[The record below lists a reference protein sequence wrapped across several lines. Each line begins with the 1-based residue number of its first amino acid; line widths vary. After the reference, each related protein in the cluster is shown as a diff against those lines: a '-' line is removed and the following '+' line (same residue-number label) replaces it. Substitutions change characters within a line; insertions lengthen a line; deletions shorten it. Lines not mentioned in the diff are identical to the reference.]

1 MTSTGDFTF
10 VAAPVATWFNGEATS
25 EDASNWMAM
34 ASTYCGSLF
43 QATRSPSADNIV
55 INYEATKFDK
65 NSE

>member
-10 VAAPVATWFNGEATS
+10 VAAPVGTWFNGEAS

-34 ASTYCGSLF
+34 ASSHCASLL
-43 QATRSPSADNIV
+43 QGTRSPSANNIV
-55 INYEATKFDK
+55 INYDAAKFDK

>member
-1 MTSTGDFTF
+1 MSSTGDFTF
-10 VAAPVATWFNGEATS
+10 VAAPVATWFNGEAS

-34 ASTYCGSLF
+34 ASTYCGSLL

-55 INYEATKFDK
+55 INYDAAKFDK